1 MYTIPFVILMENFNL
16 LRQLHMS
23 AILSPF
29 SGVKL
34 QILRKH
40 MTDRVDGKVTFETF
54 VRMIW

>member
-1 MYTIPFVILMENFNL
+1 
-16 LRQLHMS
+16 MS

-40 MTDRVDGKVTFETF
+40 MTDSVDGKVTFETF